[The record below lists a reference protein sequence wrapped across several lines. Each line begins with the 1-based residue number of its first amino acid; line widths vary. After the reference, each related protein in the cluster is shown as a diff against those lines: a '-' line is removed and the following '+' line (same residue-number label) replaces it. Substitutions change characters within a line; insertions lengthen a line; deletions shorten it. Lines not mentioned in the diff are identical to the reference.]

1 MPNKDQS
8 LVTVLIALAANLGV
22 GVAKL
27 VAGLLSGSGAL
38 LSEAAH
44 SVGDTSTQ
52 ILLLTA
58 VRRSQRPAD
67 RRYPFGYGKDRYFW
81 SLLAAMGIL
90 VSGAAFSV
98 YQGIHTISVGGEQT
112 GYVWVNYLVLGI
124 ALVLESTS
132 LVQATRQLKHE
143 AADHRRS
150 VPGQLA
156 GGDDPAPRT
165 VFMEDSAAVVGILL
179 AAAGVALH
187 QITGSAVWDGVA
199 SILIGVLLAVVAVLL
214 ARSSRQLLLGRQADS
229 RMIRAIESRL
239 EQEPEIE
246 DVVDLLTMMTGTDRV
261 LLCARVDFVNTYTAG
276 DMEQACMRIDEDL
289 HNEFPDLDEIFIQ
302 PVPRTN
308 PTLRD
313 RVLRRYGRVLA
324 DE

>member
-8 LVTVLIALAANLGV
+8 LVTVLLALAANLGV

-67 RRYPFGYGKDRYFW
+67 RRHPFGYGKDRYFW

-98 YQGIHTISVGGEQT
+98 YQGIRSISEGGEQT

-124 ALVLESTS
+124 ALVLEGTS
-132 LVQATRQLKHE
+132 LVQAVRQLRRE
-143 AADHRRS
+143 AVDHRR
-150 VPGQLA
+150 
-156 GGDDPAPRT
+156 T
-165 VFMEDSAAVVGILL
+165 V
-179 AAAGVALH
+179 
-187 QITGSAVWDGVA
+187 
-199 SILIGVLLAVVAVLL
+199 
-214 ARSSRQLLLGRQADS
+214 
-229 RMIRAIESRL
+229 
-239 EQEPEIE
+239 
-246 DVVDLLTMMTGTDRV
+246 
-261 LLCARVDFVNTYTAG
+261 
-276 DMEQACMRIDEDL
+276 
-289 HNEFPDLDEIFIQ
+289 
-302 PVPRTN
+302 
-308 PTLRD
+308 
-313 RVLRRYGRVLA
+313 
-324 DE
+324 